1 MQKSND
7 YFKQV
12 SYNSWI
18 ETQIFIQKKIKVFM
32 KFAIMFS
39 QKPKNN
45 HTKKHDFFTYFIT
58 TIQVYCSSI
67 CEQYRLCLWFSVFV
81 CLFCKENK
89 EVSNNTHIQKQQQV
103 VYLTLILLLSKVKV
117 FYLKPAKLTI
127 QLYCFCCYCQT
138 HTNIDS
144 HVSPKCYVLLFV
156 YK

>member
-1 MQKSND
+1 MIFLHISLLQYK
-7 YFKQV
+7 YIVPV
-12 SYNSWI
+12 SVNSI
-18 ETQIFIQKKIKVFM
+18 GCVCGFLYLYVF
-32 KFAIMFS
+32 
-39 QKPKNN
+39 
-45 HTKKHDFFTYFIT
+45 
-58 TIQVYCSSI
+58 
-67 CEQYRLCLWFSVFV
+67 
-81 CLFCKENK
+81 FCKENK
-89 EVSNNTHIQKQQQV
+89 QVSNNTHIQKQQQV